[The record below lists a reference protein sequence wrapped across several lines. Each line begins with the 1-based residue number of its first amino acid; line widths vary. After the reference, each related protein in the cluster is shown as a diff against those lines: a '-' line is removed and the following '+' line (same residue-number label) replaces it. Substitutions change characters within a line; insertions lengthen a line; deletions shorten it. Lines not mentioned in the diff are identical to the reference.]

1 MYNRAAA
8 QVKIVLRDN
17 SDYAR
22 EHVYL
27 RAVLTLHNSWLEVK
41 GIHVTK
47 DYKPKSGP
55 WDPAERGTR
64 KAKPV
69 NRIYPEAAVRYVE
82 INNEKVDLR
91 KFKKEA

>member
-8 QVKIVLRDN
+8 KVKIILRAD
-17 SDYAR
+17 DMAR
-22 EHVYL
+22 EHVFL

-41 GIHVTK
+41 GIQVTR

-55 WDPAERGTR
+55 YDTASRGTI
-64 KAKPV
+64 KPKPV

>member
-8 QVKIVLRDN
+8 NVKIVLKDN
-17 SDYAR
+17 SYSR
-22 EHVYL
+22 EHIYL

-41 GIHVTK
+41 GIQVTR

-55 WDPAERGTR
+55 HDTASRGTI
-64 KAKPV
+64 KPKPV
-69 NRIYPEAAVRYVE
+69 NRIYPEAAIHYVE

-91 KFKKEA
+91 KFKKEN

>member
-1 MYNRAAA
+1 MYNRAAT
-8 QVKIVLRDN
+8 QVKIVLKDN
-17 SDYAR
+17 SYSR

-41 GIHVTK
+41 GIQVTR

-55 WDPAERGTR
+55 WDSAKLGMR

-69 NRIYPEAAVRYVE
+69 NRIYPEAAIHYVE

-91 KFKKEA
+91 KFKKED